1 MEKAEGFEDLV
12 VWQKAR
18 ELTKKI
24 YELTKGKEFSKDFS
38 LVDQLRRASV
48 SVLSNITEG
57 FERGSNVEFIQFLYM
72 AKGSCGEV
80 RAQLYVARDQG
91 YISVEDFD
99 SVRGLA
105 RQVGGMLGNFI
116 EYLKGSE
123 LKGTKFKTPPRKSWT
138 EETREIVQR
147 IMKEQGIKGR
157 ETEGLKP

>member
-1 MEKAEGFEDLV
+1 MEKAEGFEDLI

-48 SVLSNITEG
+48 SILSNIAEG

-80 RAQLYVARDQG
+80 RAQLCVARDQG
-91 YISVEDFD
+91 YVNAEDFD
-99 SVRGLA
+99 SIRGLA

-123 LKGTKFKTPPRKSWT
+123 LKGTKFKTPPRKSWM
-138 EETREIVQR
+138 EESREILNR
-147 IMKEQGIKGR
+147 LMKEQGIKPR
-157 ETEGLKP
+157 ETPNP

>member
-1 MEKAEGFEDLV
+1 MNKAEGFEDLV

-18 ELTKKI
+18 ELVKKV

-38 LVDQLRRASV
+38 LVDQLRRAAV

-91 YISVEDFD
+91 YVASEDFD
-99 SVRGLA
+99 SLKGLT
-105 RQVGGMLGNFI
+105 RQVAGMLGNLI

-138 EETREIVQR
+138 EETREIINR
-147 IMKEQGIKGR
+147 IMEEKGIKPRGIQS
-157 ETEGLKP
+157 PQS

>member
-1 MEKAEGFEDLV
+1 MKKAEGFEDLV

-38 LVDQLRRASV
+38 LVDQLRRAAV

-138 EETREIVQR
+138 EESREILNR
-147 IMKEQGIKGR
+147 LMKEQGIKPR
-157 ETEGLKP
+157 ENPNP

>member
-1 MEKAEGFEDLV
+1 MEKAESFEDLI

-18 ELTKKI
+18 ELTKRI

-38 LVDQLRRASV
+38 LVDQLRRAAV
-48 SVLSNITEG
+48 SVLSNIAEG

-91 YISVEDFD
+91 YVNAEEFD
-99 SVRGLA
+99 SIRGLA

-138 EETREIVQR
+138 EESREILNR
-147 IMKEQGIKGR
+147 LMKEQGIKPR
-157 ETEGLKP
+157 ETPNP